1 MAPGWAHNMVKY
13 DQDRNASAELFRL
26 VLQQMSKHTAPFTPC
41 CYAVWYE
48 YLAGINLRLKLTMDE
63 MLARAEVFDQAAI
76 DRLFQ
81 AHVSEL
87 RGDAQRLIGENAQRI
102 LNDILRH
109 AEEADHRAHEYGE
122 TLQQQS
128 ALLIDNSGAD
138 VLRSVVSHLHADTQ
152 QMRSAVVDL
161 QDNLAHSRQEIE
173 TLKRELEHARI
184 EALTDPLTGALNR
197 RGFEM
202 QFSRLLIESEAPR
215 SGISLIMLDIDHF
228 KKINDTHGHLFGDK
242 VIRGVAEVLKANVKG
257 KDAIARLGGEE
268 FGVLLPETS
277 LAGAQALADKIRLM
291 VEKGRIRR
299 QDGKDE
305 VGGITVSLG
314 VAELNPDEDTAAFL
328 NRADQ
333 ALYFSKEN
341 GRNRVSLAAQ

>member
-1 MAPGWAHNMVKY
+1 MLKY

-26 VLQQMSKHTAPFTPC
+26 VLQQMSKYTAAFTPC

-48 YLAGINLRLKLTMDE
+48 YLAGINLRLKLAVEDMIAKS
-63 MLARAEVFDQAAI
+63 LPFDDAAI
-76 DRLFQ
+76 EYLYQ
-81 AHVSEL
+81 EHVSEL

-109 AEEADHRAHEYGE
+109 AEEADHKANEYGANLE
-122 TLQQQS
+122 QQS
-128 ALLIDNSGAD
+128 ALLLDTAGVD
-138 VLRSVVSHLHADTQ
+138 VLRNVVSHLQSDTQ

-161 QDNLAHSRQEIE
+161 QGNLAHSRQEIE
-173 TLKRELEHARI
+173 TLKRELEHARV

-202 QFSRLLIESEAPR
+202 QFSRVLADSETTGSA
-215 SGISLIMLDIDHF
+215 ISMIMLDIDHF

-257 KDAIARLGGEE
+257 RDAIARLGGEE
-268 FGVLLPETS
+268 FGVLLPETP
-277 LAGAQALADKIRLM
+277 LAGAQALADKIRTM

-305 VGGITVSLG
+305 VGGITISLG
-314 VAELNPDEDTAAFL
+314 VAELNPNEDTTAFL

-333 ALYFSKEN
+333 ALYYSKEN
-341 GRNRVSLAAQ
+341 GRNRVSIAPQ

>member
-1 MAPGWAHNMVKY
+1 MLKY

-26 VLQQMSKHTAPFTPC
+26 VLQQMSKYTAAFTPC

-48 YLAGINLRLKLTMDE
+48 YLAGINLRLKLAMDE
-63 MLARAEVFDQAAI
+63 RVAQSQPFDDAAI
-76 DRLFQ
+76 DELFQ
-81 AHVSEL
+81 EYVSEL
-87 RGDAQRLIGENAQRI
+87 RGDAQRLIGDNAQRI

-122 TLQQQS
+122 NLQHS
-128 ALLIDNSGAD
+128 AQMLDTSGAE
-138 VLRSVVSHLHADTQ
+138 VLRSVVTNLQADTHK
-152 QMRSAVVDL
+152 MRSAVVDL
-161 QDNLAHSRQEIE
+161 QGNLAHSRQEIE
-173 TLKRELEHARI
+173 TLKRELEHARV

-197 RGFEM
+197 RGFDM
-202 QFSRLLIESEAPR
+202 QFSRLLAESET
-215 SGISLIMLDIDHF
+215 SNGEISLIMLDIDHF

-257 KDAIARLGGEE
+257 RDAIARLGGEE
-268 FGVLLPETS
+268 FGVLLPDTS
-277 LAGAQALADKIRLM
+277 LSGAQVLADRIRQM

-305 VGGITVSLG
+305 VGGITISLG
-314 VAELNPDEDTAAFL
+314 VAELNRDEDTAAFL
-328 NRADQ
+328 NRADK

-341 GRNRVSLAAQ
+341 GRNRVSIAPQ

>member
-1 MAPGWAHNMVKY
+1 MLRY
-13 DQDRNASAELFRL
+13 DQDRSVSAELFRL
-26 VLQQMSKHTAPFTPC
+26 VLQQMSKYPAAFTPC

-48 YLAGINLRLKLTMDE
+48 YLAGINLRLKLAIED
-63 MLARAEVFDQAAI
+63 MLLKSLPFDDAAI
-76 DRLFQ
+76 EHLYEEY
-81 AHVSEL
+81 VSEL

-109 AEEADHRAHEYGE
+109 AEEADHRASRYGE
-122 TLQQQS
+122 SLDQQS
-128 ALLIDNSGAD
+128 ARLLDSAGVD
-138 VLRSVVSHLHADTQ
+138 VLRNVVSHLQADTRH
-152 QMRSAVVDL
+152 MRSAVVDL
-161 QDNLAHSRQEIE
+161 QGNLAHSRHEIE

-202 QFSRLLIESEAPR
+202 QFSRVLAESES
-215 SGISLIMLDIDHF
+215 SGSAISLIMIDIDHF

-268 FGVLLPETS
+268 FGVLLPETPLS
-277 LAGAQALADKIRLM
+277 GAQVLADKIRLM
-291 VEKGRIRR
+291 VERGRIRR
-299 QDGKDE
+299 HDGKDE
-305 VGGITVSLG
+305 VGGITISMG
-314 VAELNPDEDTAAFL
+314 VAEFIPNEDTTAFL

-333 ALYFSKEN
+333 ALYCSKEN
-341 GRNRVSLAAQ
+341 GRNRVSIAAH

>member
-1 MAPGWAHNMVKY
+1 MKY
-13 DQDRNASAELFRL
+13 DQDRHASAELFRL
-26 VLQQMSKHTAPFTPC
+26 VLQQMSVHPAAFTPC

-48 YLAGINLRLKLTMDE
+48 YLAGINLRLKLAMDE
-63 MLARAEVFDQAAI
+63 MVTKSLSFDDAAI
-76 DRLFQ
+76 ERLFEEY
-81 AHVSEL
+81 VSEL

-109 AEEADHRAHEYGE
+109 TEEADHRAHEYGDNLE
-122 TLQQQS
+122 QS
-128 ALLIDNSGAD
+128 ALLLDTSGAEA
-138 VLRSVVSHLHADTQ
+138 LRSVVTNLQADTQ
-152 QMRSAVVDL
+152 KMRTAMVGL
-161 QDNLAHSRQEIE
+161 QGNLSHSRQEIE

-202 QFSRLLIESEAPR
+202 QFSRLLIESQTSSTE
-215 SGISLIMLDIDHF
+215 ISLIMLDIDHF

-242 VIRGVAEVLKANVKG
+242 VIRGIAEVLKANVKG

-277 LAGAQALADKIRLM
+277 LSGAQALADKIRQT
-291 VEKGRIRR
+291 VERGRIRR
-299 QDGKDE
+299 QDGKGE

-314 VAELNPDEDTAAFL
+314 VAELNRDEDTAAFL
-328 NRADQ
+328 NRADK

-341 GRNRVSLAAQ
+341 GRNRVSIAQQ

>member
-1 MAPGWAHNMVKY
+1 MLKY

-26 VLQQMSKHTAPFTPC
+26 VLQQMSKYTAAFTPC

-48 YLAGINLRLKLTMDE
+48 YLAGINLRLKLAMDE
-63 MLARAEVFDQAAI
+63 RVAQSQPFDDAAI
-76 DRLFQ
+76 EDLFQ
-81 AHVSEL
+81 EYVSEL
-87 RGDAQRLIGENAQRI
+87 RGDAQRLIGDNAQRI

-122 TLQQQS
+122 NLQQS
-128 ALLIDNSGAD
+128 AQLLDASSAEA
-138 VLRSVVSHLHADTQ
+138 LRSVVTNLQADTHK
-152 QMRSAVVDL
+152 MRSAVVDL
-161 QDNLAHSRQEIE
+161 QGNLAHSRQEIE
-173 TLKRELEHARI
+173 TLKRELEHARV

-197 RGFEM
+197 RGFDM
-202 QFSRLLIESEAPR
+202 QFSRLLAESET
-215 SGISLIMLDIDHF
+215 SNGEISLIMLDIDHF

-257 KDAIARLGGEE
+257 RDAIARLGGEE

-277 LAGAQALADKIRLM
+277 LSGAQVLADKIRQM

-305 VGGITVSLG
+305 VGGITISLG
-314 VAELNPDEDTAAFL
+314 VAELNRDEDTAAFL
-328 NRADQ
+328 NRADK

-341 GRNRVSLAAQ
+341 GRNRVSIAPQ

>member
-1 MAPGWAHNMVKY
+1 MLKY

-26 VLQQMSKHTAPFTPC
+26 VLQQMSKYTAAFTPC

-48 YLAGINLRLKLTMDE
+48 YLAGINLRLKLAMDE
-63 MLARAEVFDQAAI
+63 RVAQSQPFDDAAI
-76 DRLFQ
+76 EDLFQ
-81 AHVSEL
+81 EYVSEL
-87 RGDAQRLIGENAQRI
+87 RGDAQRLIGDNAQRI

-122 TLQQQS
+122 NLQQS
-128 ALLIDNSGAD
+128 AQLLDAPSAEA
-138 VLRSVVSHLHADTQ
+138 LRSVVTNLQADTHK
-152 QMRSAVVDL
+152 MRSAVVDL
-161 QDNLAHSRQEIE
+161 QGNLAHSREEIE
-173 TLKRELEHARI
+173 TLKRELEHARV
-184 EALTDPLTGALNR
+184 EALADPLTGALNR
-197 RGFEM
+197 RGFDM
-202 QFSRLLIESEAPR
+202 QFSRLLAESET
-215 SGISLIMLDIDHF
+215 SNGEISLIMLDIDHF

-257 KDAIARLGGEE
+257 RDAIARLGGEE

-277 LAGAQALADKIRLM
+277 LSGAKVLADKIRQM

-305 VGGITVSLG
+305 IGGITISLG
-314 VAELNPDEDTAAFL
+314 VAELNRDEDTAAFL
-328 NRADQ
+328 NRADM

-341 GRNRVSLAAQ
+341 GRNRVSIAPQ

>member
-1 MAPGWAHNMVKY
+1 MGIPGSRSVKY

-26 VLQQMSKHTAPFTPC
+26 VLQQMSSHPAAFTPC

-48 YLAGINLRLKLTMDE
+48 YLAGINLRLKLAMDG
-63 MLARAEVFDQAAI
+63 MVAKSLPFDDAAI
-76 DRLFQ
+76 ERLFEEY
-81 AHVSEL
+81 VSEL

-102 LNDILRH
+102 LDDILRH
-109 AEEADHRAHEYGE
+109 TEEADHRAHEYGE
-122 TLQQQS
+122 NLEQS
-128 ALLIDNSGAD
+128 AQLLDTSGVEA
-138 VLRSVVSHLHADTQ
+138 LRSVVTNLQTDTQ
-152 QMRSAVVDL
+152 KMRAAVVDL
-161 QDNLAHSRQEIE
+161 QGNLAHSRQEIE

-202 QFSRLLIESEAPR
+202 QFSRFLTESEAA
-215 SGISLIMLDIDHF
+215 GTEISLIMLDIDHF

-277 LAGAQALADKIRLM
+277 LSGAQMLADKIRQM

-299 QDGKDE
+299 QDGKDA
-305 VGGITVSLG
+305 VGGITISLG
-314 VAELNPDEDTAAFL
+314 VAELNRNEDTSAFL
-328 NRADQ
+328 NRADK

-341 GRNRVSLAAQ
+341 GRNRVSIAPQ

>member
-1 MAPGWAHNMVKY
+1 MLKY

-26 VLQQMSKHTAPFTPC
+26 VLQQMSKYTAAFTPC

-48 YLAGINLRLKLTMDE
+48 YLAGINLRLKLAMNERIDQSQP
-63 MLARAEVFDQAAI
+63 FDDAAI
-76 DRLFQ
+76 EELFQ
-81 AHVSEL
+81 EYVSEL
-87 RGDAQRLIGENAQRI
+87 RGDAQRLIGDNAQRI

-122 TLQQQS
+122 NLQQS
-128 ALLIDNSGAD
+128 AQLLDTPGAE
-138 VLRSVVSHLHADTQ
+138 VLRSVVTNLQADTHK
-152 QMRSAVVDL
+152 MRSAVVDL
-161 QDNLAHSRQEIE
+161 QGNLAHSRQEIE
-173 TLKRELEHARI
+173 TLKRELEHARV

-197 RGFEM
+197 RGFDM
-202 QFSRLLIESEAPR
+202 QFSRLLAESET
-215 SGISLIMLDIDHF
+215 SNGEISLIMLDIDHF

-257 KDAIARLGGEE
+257 RDAIARLGGEE

-277 LAGAQALADKIRLM
+277 LSGAQVLADKIRQM

-305 VGGITVSLG
+305 VGGITISLG
-314 VAELNPDEDTAAFL
+314 VAELNRDEDTTAFL
-328 NRADQ
+328 NRADM

-341 GRNRVSLAAQ
+341 GRNRVSIAPQ

>member
-1 MAPGWAHNMVKY
+1 MLKY

-26 VLQQMSKHTAPFTPC
+26 VLQQMSKYTAAFTPC

-48 YLAGINLRLKLTMDE
+48 YLAGINLRLKLAMDE
-63 MLARAEVFDQAAI
+63 RVAQSQPFDDAAI
-76 DRLFQ
+76 EELFQ
-81 AHVSEL
+81 EYVSEL
-87 RGDAQRLIGENAQRI
+87 RGDAQRLIGDNAQRI

-122 TLQQQS
+122 NLQHS
-128 ALLIDNSGAD
+128 AQMLDTSGAE
-138 VLRSVVSHLHADTQ
+138 VLRSVVTNLQADTHK
-152 QMRSAVVDL
+152 MRSAVVDL
-161 QDNLAHSRQEIE
+161 QGNLAHSRQEIE
-173 TLKRELEHARI
+173 TLKRELEHARV

-197 RGFEM
+197 RGFDM
-202 QFSRLLIESEAPR
+202 QFSRLLAESET
-215 SGISLIMLDIDHF
+215 SNGEISLIMLDIDHF

-257 KDAIARLGGEE
+257 RDAIARLGGEE
-268 FGVLLPETS
+268 FGVLLPDTS
-277 LAGAQALADKIRLM
+277 LSGAQVLADRIRQM

-305 VGGITVSLG
+305 VGGITISLG
-314 VAELNPDEDTAAFL
+314 VAELNRDEDTTAFL
-328 NRADQ
+328 NRADM

-341 GRNRVSLAAQ
+341 GRNRVSIAPQ

>member
-1 MAPGWAHNMVKY
+1 MLKY

-26 VLQQMSKHTAPFTPC
+26 VLQQMSKYTAAFTPC

-48 YLAGINLRLKLTMDE
+48 YLAGINLRLKLAMDE
-63 MLARAEVFDQAAI
+63 RVAQSQPFDDAAI
-76 DRLFQ
+76 EELFQ
-81 AHVSEL
+81 EYVSEL
-87 RGDAQRLIGENAQRI
+87 RGDAQRLIGDNAQRI

-122 TLQQQS
+122 NLQQS
-128 ALLIDNSGAD
+128 AQMLDTSGAE
-138 VLRSVVSHLHADTQ
+138 VLRSVVTNLQADTHK
-152 QMRSAVVDL
+152 MRSAVVDL
-161 QDNLAHSRQEIE
+161 QGNLAHSRQEIE
-173 TLKRELEHARI
+173 TLKRELEHARV

-197 RGFEM
+197 RGFDM
-202 QFSRLLIESEAPR
+202 QFSRLLAESET
-215 SGISLIMLDIDHF
+215 SNGEISLIMLDIDHF

-257 KDAIARLGGEE
+257 RDAIARLGGEE
-268 FGVLLPETS
+268 FGVLLPDTS
-277 LAGAQALADKIRLM
+277 LSGAQVLADRIRQM

-305 VGGITVSLG
+305 VGGITISLG
-314 VAELNPDEDTAAFL
+314 VAELNRDEDTTAFL
-328 NRADQ
+328 NRADM

-341 GRNRVSLAAQ
+341 GRNRVSIAPQ

>member
-1 MAPGWAHNMVKY
+1 MLKY

-26 VLQQMSKHTAPFTPC
+26 VLQQMSKHTAAFTPC

-48 YLAGINLRLKLTMDE
+48 YLAGINLRLKLVLDE
-63 MLARAEVFDQAAI
+63 MLANAQVIDDATI
-76 DRLFQ
+76 DRLFED
-81 AHVSEL
+81 HVSEL
-87 RGDAQRLIGENAQRI
+87 RGDAQRLIGDNAQRI
-102 LNDILRH
+102 LNEILRH
-109 AEEADHRAHEYGE
+109 AEEADHRAHEYNE
-122 TLQQQS
+122 TLQQRS
-128 ALLIDNSGAD
+128 AELIDSAGAE
-138 VLRSVVSHLHADTQ
+138 VLRGVVSHLQADTQ
-152 QMRSAVVDL
+152 QMRSAVVTL
-161 QDNLAHSRQEIE
+161 QGNLAHSRQEIE

-202 QFSRLLIESEAPR
+202 HFARLLSEAEAHPE
-215 SGISLIMLDIDHF
+215 ISLIMLDIDHF

-268 FGVLLPETS
+268 FGILLPETTLS
-277 LAGAQALADKIRLM
+277 GAQVLADKIRLM

-314 VAELNPDEDTAAFL
+314 VAELNRHEETSAFL

>member
-1 MAPGWAHNMVKY
+1 MLKY

-26 VLQQMSKHTAPFTPC
+26 VLQQMSKHTAAFTPC

-48 YLAGINLRLKLTMDE
+48 YLAGINLRLKLAMDE
-63 MLARAEVFDQAAI
+63 RVAQSQPFDDAAI
-76 DRLFQ
+76 EELFQ
-81 AHVSEL
+81 EYVSEL
-87 RGDAQRLIGENAQRI
+87 RGDAQRLIGDNAQRI

-122 TLQQQS
+122 NLQHS
-128 ALLIDNSGAD
+128 AQMLDTSGAE
-138 VLRSVVSHLHADTQ
+138 VLRSVVTNLQADTHK
-152 QMRSAVVDL
+152 MRSAVVDL
-161 QDNLAHSRQEIE
+161 QGNLAHSRQEIE
-173 TLKRELEHARI
+173 TLKRELEHARV

-197 RGFEM
+197 RGFDM
-202 QFSRLLIESEAPR
+202 QFSRLLAESET
-215 SGISLIMLDIDHF
+215 SNGEISLIMLDIDHF

-257 KDAIARLGGEE
+257 RDAIARLGGEE
-268 FGVLLPETS
+268 FGILLPETS
-277 LAGAQALADKIRLM
+277 LSGAQVLADKIRQM

-305 VGGITVSLG
+305 VGGITISLG
-314 VAELNPDEDTAAFL
+314 VAELNRDEDTTAFI
-328 NRADQ
+328 NRADM

-341 GRNRVSLAAQ
+341 GRNRVSIAPQ

>member
-1 MAPGWAHNMVKY
+1 MLKY

-26 VLQQMSKHTAPFTPC
+26 VLQQMSKYTAAFTPC

-48 YLAGINLRLKLTMDE
+48 YLAGINLRLKLAMDE
-63 MLARAEVFDQAAI
+63 RVAQSQLFDDAAI
-76 DRLFQ
+76 EELFQ
-81 AHVSEL
+81 EYVSEL
-87 RGDAQRLIGENAQRI
+87 RGDAQRLIGDNAQRI

-122 TLQQQS
+122 NLQQS
-128 ALLIDNSGAD
+128 AQMLDTSGAE
-138 VLRSVVSHLHADTQ
+138 VLRSVVTNLQADTHK
-152 QMRSAVVDL
+152 MRSAVVDL
-161 QDNLAHSRQEIE
+161 QGNLAHSRQEIE
-173 TLKRELEHARI
+173 TLKRELEHARV

-197 RGFEM
+197 RGFDM
-202 QFSRLLIESEAPR
+202 QFSRLLAESET
-215 SGISLIMLDIDHF
+215 SNGEISLIMLDIDHF

-257 KDAIARLGGEE
+257 RDAIARLGGEE
-268 FGVLLPETS
+268 FGVLLPDTS
-277 LAGAQALADKIRLM
+277 LSGAQVLADRIRLM

-305 VGGITVSLG
+305 VGGITISLG
-314 VAELNPDEDTAAFL
+314 VAELNRDEDTVTFL
-328 NRADQ
+328 NRADK

-341 GRNRVSLAAQ
+341 GRNRVSIAPQ

>member
-1 MAPGWAHNMVKY
+1 MLKY

-26 VLQQMSKHTAPFTPC
+26 VLQHMSKYPAAFTPC

-48 YLAGINLRLKLTMDE
+48 YLAGINLRLKLAMED
-63 MLARAEVFDQAAI
+63 MLAKSHPLDDAAI
-76 DRLFQ
+76 EHLYQ
-81 AHVSEL
+81 EYVSEL

-109 AEEADHRAHEYGE
+109 AEEADSRANEYGAHLE
-122 TLQQQS
+122 QQS
-128 ALLIDNSGAD
+128 ALLLDTVGVD
-138 VLRSVVSHLHADTQ
+138 VLRNVVSHLQTDTR

-161 QDNLAHSRQEIE
+161 QGNLAHSRQEIE

-202 QFSRLLIESEAPR
+202 QFSRVLAESES
-215 SGISLIMLDIDHF
+215 SGSAISMIMLDIDHF

-257 KDAIARLGGEE
+257 RDAIARLGGEE
-268 FGVLLPETS
+268 FGVLLPETPLS
-277 LAGAQALADKIRLM
+277 GALALADKIRLM
-291 VEKGRIRR
+291 VERGRIRR
-299 QDGKDE
+299 QDGQNE

-314 VAELNPDEDTAAFL
+314 VAELDPNEDTVAFI

-333 ALYFSKEN
+333 ALYLSKEN
-341 GRNRVSLAAQ
+341 GRNRVSVASQ